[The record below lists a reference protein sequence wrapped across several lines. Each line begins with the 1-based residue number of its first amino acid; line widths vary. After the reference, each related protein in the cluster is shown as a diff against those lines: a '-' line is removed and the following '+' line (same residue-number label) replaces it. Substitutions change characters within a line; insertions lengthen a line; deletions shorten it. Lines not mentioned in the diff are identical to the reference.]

1 MTFSPSDSRLLLTFR
16 SIESTAVKT
25 AIMAKIPMVIPNSDN
40 VVRSR
45 LTRKA
50 CKANDMLSR
59 NSVRK
64 NMAQRYPFR
73 AVSGTITKGRK
84 NVLLIMWPMFCTILA
99 DWAKCI

>member
-16 SIESTAVKT
+16 SMESTAVKT
-25 AIMAKIPMVIPNSDN
+25 AIIAKIPIVIPNSDN
-40 VVRSR
+40 VVRNR

-64 NMAQRYPFR
+64 NIGQRYPFR
-73 AVSGTITKGRK
+73 AVSEIIEPRRRIIPVGYMG
-84 NVLLIMWPMFCTILA
+84 NWQ
-99 DWAKCI
+99 